1 MNQSVSPHVELPVT
15 GMTCAACVGR
25 VERALKKVEG
35 VAAVSVNL
43 ATERATVVL
52 SDPNTGSETLK
63 TAIRNAGYGVLE
75 VDPSEARE
83 DAEREARTRER
94 LELRNAVLF
103 SGVFSL
109 PLLILAML
117 PMIWEPA
124 MNAQMAITPNMG
136 VWNWMMLA
144 LAAPVQFGPGL
155 RFYRHGWKA
164 LISRSPDMN
173 SLVMIGTSA
182 AFFYSLAVTL
192 FPDAFPPSARHVYFE
207 ASGVVISL
215 VLLGK
220 YLEAIAKGR
229 TSEAMKKLLSLQAK
243 TARVIRGGAELEVA
257 IVSVLPGD
265 VVNVRPGE
273 RIPVDG
279 DVLSGQSFVDESMIS
294 GEPIP
299 VSKETGSKVVGGTI
313 NGNGS
318 LQFRATAVGAGT
330 VLAQLIRLVE
340 NAQASKP
347 AIQGLADR
355 VVAVFTPVVLG
366 VAATTAI
373 LWLIFGGASA
383 VTFALVNTVAVLI
396 IACLC
401 AMGLATPTSVMVG
414 TGKAAE
420 LGILFRK
427 GEALQTLQ
435 EAQIVALDE
444 TGTLTEGKPSLTDLE
459 PEEGFTDEALLQL
472 ASGADSLSQHPL
484 AEAIVREAKEKKLNV
499 NAPEKFDSVP
509 GLGVIA
515 TVGGQRVLIGNVKL
529 MTREQ
534 IDVSTLEPRVAA
546 LSGEGKTAM
555 FVAVDGRAA
564 GLVAVAD
571 KPRASA
577 RTAVD
582 ALHALGVKTVMLTGD
597 NRRTAEAVAAGLG
610 IDTMIADVLPEDKAA
625 KVKALQLEGRKMAM
639 VGDGVND
646 APALAEATVGVAI
659 GAGTDVAVETADV
672 VLVKSDPADVAVSIH
687 LARAVRGKIRQNL
700 FWAAIYNLLAI
711 LVAAGVLLRPEWAA
725 LLMSASTII
734 VTFNA
739 LALNLL
745 KTHPPRAASH
755 E

>member
-435 EAQIVALDE
+435 EAQIVALDK

-700 FWAAIYNLLAI
+700 F
-711 LVAAGVLLRPEWAA
+711 
-725 LLMSASTII
+725 
-734 VTFNA
+734 
-739 LALNLL
+739 
-745 KTHPPRAASH
+745 
-755 E
+755 